1 MRAQRRPLFWAEV
14 RWHCRW
20 PIACDSNLTCP
31 GCHPLGT
38 DAGCSYCQALR
49 TRPPRAIRTER
60 QAAWMSRTGPAWW
73 IGYAL
78 YELTEFAYVV
88 PRRVACRLLG
98 RHNPTC
104 IGRAAPHPRR
114 W

>member
-1 MRAQRRPLFWAEV
+1 MSYVTDRAKLVQRFTTAQQNRSPRV
-14 RWHCRW
+14 
-20 PIACDSNLTCP
+20 LT
-31 GCHPLGT
+31 
-38 DAGCSYCQALR
+38 
-49 TRPPRAIRTER
+49 PRNSEWRA
-60 QAAWMSRTGPAWW
+60 RTGAAWW

-78 YELTEFAYVV
+78 HEPRDFAYTA

-104 IGRAAPHPRR
+104 VGRPAPHPRK